1 MKKIT
6 AIVVMILFPMLIC
19 PAFAASVATLQ
30 ENKEAVIAFYNAA
43 LNQKDFNAAEKYLG
57 ARYIQHN
64 PLAPDGAEGLKD
76 YIQFLRERY
85 PDAHSEIKRV
95 FAEGDYVILHV
106 HAIREPGTR
115 GMAIV
120 DIFRLDNGKIVEHWD
135 AIQEIP
141 EKSANPN
148 GMF

>member
-64 PLAPDGAEGLKD
+64 PLAADGAEGLKD